1 MALTDTETSQ
11 MTRSKIRSVASVILS
26 LLLAF
31 VLVIA
36 VEGFSAVVHPFPP
49 GFNGTPDE
57 MYEHV
62 ARYPDWVLAVVV
74 VAWGVTV
81 FASTWLAIRV
91 GAARHPAHGI
101 VVGLLLLLAV
111 VFNMYMLPY
120 PLWFEVLN
128 LVVFPLGIYCGVK
141 LGRGERNAKSGA
153 DISTQ

>member
-1 MALTDTETSQ
+1 MR
-11 MTRSKIRSVASVILS
+11 RSIIRSVASVILS
-26 LLLAF
+26 LLVAM

-62 ARYPDWVLAVVV
+62 ARYPDWVLAVGV
-74 VAWGVTV
+74 VAWGATT
-81 FASTWLAIRV
+81 FASTWLATRL

-101 VVGLLLLLAV
+101 VVGVLLLLAV
-111 VFNMYMLPY
+111 VFNMYLLPY

-128 LVVFPLGIYCGVK
+128 LVVFPIGIYCGVR